1 MAYTYHA
8 YNGCSSFNFGRACI
22 GLQPQS
28 HMHLEF
34 KVPSLM
40 AERPRWAHS
49 MFISPKSPQDVDEG
63 LGSASP
69 DIPSSPK
76 GEKNEIE

>member
-1 MAYTYHA
+1 MCIEYGS
-8 YNGCSSFNFGRACI
+8 NICSSYNIGRACI

-49 MFISPKSPQDVDEG
+49 MFISPKLPQDVDEG
-63 LGSASP
+63 LEPSSP
-69 DIPSSPK
+69 DCPSSPK
-76 GEKNEIE
+76 GERNEIE